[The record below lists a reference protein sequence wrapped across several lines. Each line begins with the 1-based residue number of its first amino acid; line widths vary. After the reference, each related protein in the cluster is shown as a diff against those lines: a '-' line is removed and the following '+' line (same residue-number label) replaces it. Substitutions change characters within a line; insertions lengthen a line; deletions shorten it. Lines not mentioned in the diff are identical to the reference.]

1 MSGLKPLAHSLNM
14 LARTYLCS
22 LEIHTGTEVPPALI
36 SPIDHLVT
44 ALRLGI
50 ADIEHA
56 IGRLVPSGHD
66 RKHLPG
72 NIR

>member
-22 LEIHTGTEVPPALI
+22 LEIHTGTEVPPAFI
-36 SPIDHLVT
+36 SPIDYLVT

-50 ADIEHA
+50 AHIEHA
-56 IGRLVPSGHD
+56 IGRLVSSRHD
-66 RKHLPG
+66 
-72 NIR
+72 